1 MTQTKDLEMGY
12 QMSLEQFQPDVAL
25 NHAVLAEQYG
35 FESIWASDHFMPW
48 YHTNATS
55 AFAWSWLGAAAQATK
70 KIKFG
75 TGLTAPILRYNPGL
89 VAQAFATLDYM
100 FPGRIFLSLGTG
112 EALNEMPL
120 GYDWPPHSERL
131 RRLEEAI
138 LVIRKLWTG
147 DLISFKGNY
156 YKLRKAKLY
165 TPPRTKIPIFVAA
178 SGPKAAELAG
188 RVGDGLL
195 TITNPDDGYF
205 KDLIFPAVERGLK
218 SSVRDKESTFEKNVE
233 LQVSFDEDYK
243 KAVQSVRP
251 WAGNVMPIFFN
262 LGVYDPRVVEEHGQ
276 FVGDENLAKIWVI
289 ATSSEPIIKSI
300 ERYAKLGFTGIH
312 ITSSSPSQ
320 EKFMQL
326 YKKEIL
332 PALTS

>member
-1 MTQTKDLEMGY
+1 MEIGY

-55 AFAWSWLGAAAQATK
+55 AFCWSWLGAAAQATK
-70 KIKFG
+70 SIKYG
-75 TGLTAPILRYNPGL
+75 TGLTCPTIRYNPAI
-89 VAQAFATLDYM
+89 VAQAFATLDHM

-112 EALNEMPL
+112 EALNEMPM
-120 GYDWPPHSERL
+120 GYNWPPHSERL

-138 LVIRKLWTG
+138 EVIRKLWTG
-147 DLISFKGNY
+147 EFISFKGNY

-165 TPPRTKIPIFVAA
+165 TPPKSRIPIFVAA
-178 SGPKAAELAG
+178 SGPKAAETAG
-188 RVGDGLL
+188 RLGDGLL
-195 TITNPDDGYF
+195 TITNPDDSYF

-218 SSVRDKESTFEKNVE
+218 SSGRDPTRFERNVE
-233 LQVSFDEDYK
+233 LQVSFDEDYD

-262 LGVYDPRVVEEHGQ
+262 LGVSDPRVIEEHGK
-276 FVGDENLAKIWVI
+276 FVGNEELAKIWVI
-289 ATSSEPIIKSI
+289 ATSSEPIIKSM

-320 EKFMQL
+320 EKFMQV
-326 YKKEIL
+326 YKKEIF
-332 PALTS
+332 PSIKS

>member
-1 MTQTKDLEMGY
+1 MVSTKDMEIGY

-25 NHAVLAEQYG
+25 NHAILAEQND
-35 FESIWASDHFMPW
+35 FESIWASDHFLPW
-48 YHTNATS
+48 YHTNAS
-55 AFAWSWLGAAAQATK
+55 AVFCWSWLGAAAQATK
-70 KIKFG
+70 KMKFG
-75 TGLTAPILRYNPGL
+75 TGLTCPTFRYNPAL

-112 EALNEMPL
+112 EALNEMPV
-120 GYDWPPHSERL
+120 GYEWPQHPERL

-138 LVIRKLWTG
+138 QVIRKLWTG
-147 DLISFKGNY
+147 DWVNFKGSY

-165 TPPRTKIPIFVAA
+165 TPPKSKIPIFVAA
-178 SGPKAAELAG
+178 SGPKAAEAAG
-188 RVGDGLL
+188 RLGDGLL
-195 TITNPDDGYF
+195 TITNPDDAF
-205 KDLIFPAVERGLK
+205 FTQLIFPAVERGLK
-218 SSVRDKESTFEKNVE
+218 EAGRDKEHFERNVE
-233 LQVSFDEDYK
+233 LQVSFDEDYD

-262 LGVYDPRVVEEHGQ
+262 LGVSDPRVIEEHGK
-276 FVGDENLAKIWVI
+276 FVGNEELAKIWVI
-289 ATSSEPIIKSI
+289 ATSSEPFIKSI

-312 ITSSSPSQ
+312 ITSSSPSN

-332 PALTS
+332 PALKS